1 MFREIRLYLFLR
13 LHSGM
18 QTFERTL
25 TWNIITL
32 EMESADTIEV
42 LKAKIQDKERISL
55 DQPCLIVDRN
65 QLEDGRCLSD
75 YDVRRDSPPYL
86 FLKLHS
92 GIQIFLRKLTEKMIT
107 LEVEPAD
114 TMEVVKAKIQDK
126 EGIPPDQQRLI
137 SDRKQLKDGRSLSD
151 YNVLCKNI
159 GCKDDHS

>member
-32 EMESADTIEV
+32 EVESVDTIEV

-65 QLEDGRCLSD
+65 QLEDGR
-75 YDVRRDSPPYL
+75 
-86 FLKLHS
+86 
-92 GIQIFLRKLTEKMIT
+92 
-107 LEVEPAD
+107 
-114 TMEVVKAKIQDK
+114 
-126 EGIPPDQQRLI
+126 
-137 SDRKQLKDGRSLSD
+137 SLSD